1 MTQQEFEAKCAQN
14 NAEYRKEVLRIQSEI
29 TAWNDQKRQLLKN
42 YQKEKEAI
50 DAKVKACKLALAEAG
65 ARAAETK
72 ANLNRQF
79 LESFEKEE
87 K

>member
-50 DAKVKACKLALAEAG
+50 DAKVKACKLALVEAG

-72 ANLNRQF
+72 ANLNKMF
-79 LESFEKEE
+79 LESLEQE
-87 K
+87 

>member
-42 YQKEKEAI
+42 YQKEEEAI

-72 ANLNRQF
+72 ANLNKMF
-79 LESFEKEE
+79 LESLEQE
-87 K
+87 